1 MINVSDKFKEAMKKP
16 VKTITASLV
25 LDDNTIITGQDKL
38 IKITI
43 DSSGHLFGTATSV
56 VNVELFGT
64 DYNLVDHTFSVIAKT
79 LVDIENDTWEEA
91 NLGLFYVEESTADF
105 EKKTTR
111 IKGYDLMGK
120 LAKTPYNSGT
130 IQFPCTIKELINQL
144 AERFEFTVDTNLD
157 NLPNITYQIPEDLY
171 AKISNCT
178 YRDILGEIAGATAT
192 IAVFNGRTLSFR
204 DSKKKLD
211 EDEIWTYDNL
221 KTLKYKP
228 KYGPVNSLVLARTP
242 QEDNIA
248 TSDNDSITANGLTE
262 VKLANNE
269 ILDDDRRKLITP
281 IFDSIKDFSHHPFE
295 AETTGLGWYKPGD
308 LVSAQ
313 AGGGLMNGKTIGW
326 LGQEKF
332 LGKNLIKFNAN
343 FTSNG
348 ISVKTN
354 KYGRITEAKGTMTA
368 GWAVLSTFYD
378 NVLFPAGKYT
388 FSVDRTLNQAIIIGG
403 NYAIGNGGINQ
414 ALAAG
419 QTKLTFTA
427 NQPFRTFR
435 ISVNA
440 PAGTNIDLGAFTPK
454 LSLGDNPTD
463 EPYIGDDVS
472 AGYKNM
478 FDEFSGLPVNK
489 NGLSLINLD
498 GILRLSGTPDRDWV
512 QLASR
517 DITGILMNNRP
528 YTIVQYNNPNTKF
541 YVEISAHK
549 RDGSGY
555 DVIGNKTAKTH
566 NFTADFTKYDRY
578 NMMIMCGRQDNT
590 TPLPLFGNFGLF
602 YGTFNENNLPE
613 YTPYLTSVVSPR
625 PTTPAKVNEIV
636 YSQYTLGTN
645 LYKPKD
651 NYTSNGIIHTIL
663 PDGVIESKGTTT
675 ISWSTIGNYQIV
687 LEPGI
692 YEFSRSGTDWAV
704 SLDSNAGGNHTLAVM
719 RSGQERVIFEVT
731 KKETGVYLAFLPGV
745 GSTMNNVTKF
755 SIKKAI
761 SAIVSVT
768 NKNLLKIGDS
778 NTSNGLTSSVADD
791 GTVAYSGQMTS
802 SWANITSYIDFNTP
816 LPAGTYTLSID
827 HPKTHRVIFKYKMAN
842 GVTSEVIANYTATS
856 TFRTFTTPQPIV
868 AGYLFISAANG
879 SILNDTVK
887 AQLEVGDVATD
898 IIDYEEQKF
907 ALPEDENLYKLTD
920 NIYDEVRLE
929 NGVSKLIKRVGKLI
943 LTGDEEKITYYY
955 TSKAGTIGFKYKN
968 PSGETI
974 FTQQNSTA
982 NIICSHFDAINED
995 AVYTTRENRTG
1006 VAIYGGYN
1014 NFPKYSS
1021 TMGFWFT
1028 APDALNLG
1036 ITDVASFKNW
1046 LKSEK
1051 AKGTPVTVYYELKEP
1066 QITELGRTNL
1076 NQVYITDTH
1085 LELGNGIKETI
1096 KGVAPT
1102 ATQTDY
1108 ARAGGITKTIYNT
1121 EIKVDK
1127 QKQEIESIVSK
1138 QTQVDQQIADE
1149 FSKITQNIKN
1159 VVTTIQTTGGG
1170 NLIKN
1175 SVGYAKNQDGTLVE
1189 WTKNNTGEIK
1199 SYTSPE
1205 SKSYGAIS
1213 GNAIELK
1220 KGASITQRLNVA
1232 SSGKIPYSLSFKC
1245 KKGAIG
1251 TATVKLSNTI
1261 DSFVITIPENKEII
1275 WQSYDL
1281 TNFDP
1286 SMNYLDITVSTSN
1299 NCEQFLITD
1308 LMVNMGDQSIPWVQ
1322 ANGEILNTQVAVNDQ
1337 GMMVSSSVYSGD
1349 YVQITPLGMSG
1360 HSNVTGTDEEVFK
1373 LNRDV
1378 TETSK
1383 LSARKEISMDPIKII
1398 PVKDGDMAGWNF
1410 VG

>member
-1 MINVSDKFKEAMKKP
+1 MINVSDRFKEAMKKP

-25 LDDNTIITGQDKL
+25 LDNNTVITGQDKL

-43 DSSGHLFGTATSV
+43 DSSGHLFGTATSA
-56 VNVELFGT
+56 VNIELFGT
-64 DYNLVDHTFSVIAKT
+64 DYDLVDHTFSVVAKT

-105 EKKTTR
+105 EKKTTK

-130 IQFPCTIKELINQL
+130 IQFPCTVKELINQL

-157 NLPNITYQIPEDLY
+157 SLPNITYQIPEDLY

-192 IAVFNGRTLSFR
+192 IAVFSGKTLSLR
-204 DSKKKLD
+204 DSKKKPD

-248 TSDNDSITANGLTE
+248 TSDNDSIAANGLTE

-269 ILDDDRRKLITP
+269 ILDDDRRKLITT

-295 AETTGLGWYKPGD
+295 AETTGLGWNKPGD
-308 LVSAQ
+308 IVSAQ
-313 AGGGLMNGKTIGW
+313 AGGGLMNGVAKGY
-326 LGQEKF
+326 LGQKTTT
-332 LGKNLIKFNAN
+332 GKNLFDPNFANAGRLYSATKVSGN
-343 FTSNG
+343 T
-348 ISVKTN
+348 ISVTKKGSDSNTIGFYNVSPYGMYRFWSNLLKTN
-354 KYGRITEAKGTMTA
+354 TVTLSFEAKHDSG
-368 GWAVLSTFYD
+368 GPHVLRYGLENAIIQSTQTTSYWK
-378 NVLFPAGKYT
+378 KYT
-388 FSVDRTLNQAIIIGG
+388 LTIPKKPDNNFVAFIFYSDGYASNTESDGFSLRNIQIEVGDTATEFESYTGG
-403 NYAIGNGGINQ
+403 
-414 ALAAG
+414 
-419 QTKLTFTA
+419 
-427 NQPFRTFR
+427 
-435 ISVNA
+435 
-440 PAGTNIDLGAFTPK
+440 
-454 LSLGDNPTD
+454 
-463 EPYIGDDVS
+463 
-472 AGYKNM
+472 GYNL
-478 FDEFSGLPVNK
+478 FDEFSGLPVNSP
-489 NGLSLINLD
+489 NGVVLSNQNGVLKLTGKPTIDWLPILIRNNLSLFDKTAYTVVSYNGASL
-498 GILRLSGTPDRDWV
+498 
-512 QLASR
+512 QLFAQV
-517 DITGILMNNRP
+517 LA
-528 YTIVQYNNPNTKF
+528 YK
-541 YVEISAHK
+541 K
-549 RDGSGY
+549 DGSGV
-555 DVIGNKTAKTH
+555 DTFGGPSGKI
-566 NFTADFTKYDRY
+566 FTFTTDSTKYDRY
-578 NMMIMCGRQDNT
+578 AIKLQLGSKAAYSEPVTIYNNFA
-590 TPLPLFGNFGLF
+590 LFRGAF
-602 YGTFNENNLPE
+602 TESNLPE
-613 YTPYLTSVVSPR
+613 YSPYNSSLASPR
-625 PTTPAKVNEIV
+625 PLKPAPVIERIENKATIV
-636 YSQYTLGTN
+636 GKN
-645 LYKPKD
+645 LFRAVQQNPLPEFK
-651 NYTSNGIIHTIL
+651 SIVE
-663 PDGVIESKGTTT
+663 PDGSITFGGKVMF
-675 ISWSTIGNYQIV
+675 WWGNN
-687 LEPGI
+687 L
-692 YEFSRSGTDWAV
+692 TV
-704 SLDSNAGGNHTLAVM
+704 SSN
-719 RSGQERVIFEVT
+719 
-731 KKETGVYLAFLPGV
+731 VYIPA
-745 GSTMNNVTKF
+745 
-755 SIKKAI
+755 
-761 SAIVSVT
+761 
-768 NKNLLKIGDS
+768 
-778 NTSNGLTSSVADD
+778 NT
-791 GTVAYSGQMTS
+791 QC
-802 SWANITSYIDFNTP
+802 
-816 LPAGTYTLSID
+816 TLSIEKPLPF
-827 HPKTHRVIFKYKMAN
+827 HLCLGITGRNGRIIQGEPIIGKGKTSVTFIIPEDVISCWLYLSIN
-842 GVTSEVIANYTATS
+842 NSGWGQN
-856 TFRTFTTPQPIV
+856 TPIP
-868 AGYLFISAANG
+868 
-879 SILNDTVK
+879 DTNIKV
-887 AQLEVGDVATD
+887 QLEHGDAVTPYEPFEFVDFNIPVG
-898 IIDYEEQKF
+898 
-907 ALPEDENLYKLTD
+907 ENILKLTD
-920 NIYDEVRLE
+920 TIYDEVKLE
-929 NGVSKLIKRVGKLI
+929 NGVAKLVKRVGKLE
-943 LTGDEEKITYYY
+943 LNGNEYFDTLEATNSGQFY
-955 TSKAGTIGFKYKN
+955 TFSSVIDRQIKRSSFA
-968 PSGETI
+968 PVV
-974 FTQQNSTA
+974 
-982 NIICSHFDAINED
+982 CSHMGIINGIWR
-995 AVYTTRENRTG
+995 ALISSKSLVSVKVLENDTQALR
-1006 VAIYGGYN
+1006 
-1014 NFPKYSS
+1014 FMFS
-1021 TMGFWFT
+1021 
-1028 APDALNLG
+1028 APDALSLG
-1036 ITDVASFKNW
+1036 ITNVTTFKNW

-1189 WTKNNTGEIK
+1189 WTKNNTGEVK

-1261 DSFVITIPENKEII
+1261 DSFVITIPEGKEIV
-1275 WQSYDL
+1275 WQNYDL
-1281 TNFDP
+1281 TKLDP

-1308 LMVNMGDQSIPWVQ
+1308 LMVNMGDQSIPWAQ

-1383 LSARKEISMDPIKII
+1383 LSARKEISMEPIKII
-1398 PVKDGDMAGWNF
+1398 PVKDGDMSGWNF

>member
-1 MINVSDKFKEAMKKP
+1 MINVTDKFKQAMKEP
-16 VKTITASLV
+16 VKMVTASLV
-25 LDDNTIITGQDKL
+25 LDDNIIITGQDKL
-38 IKITI
+38 IKVTI

-56 VNVELFGT
+56 INVELFGT

-79 LVDIENDTWEEA
+79 LVDIENDTWEEV

-105 EKKTTR
+105 EKKTTK

-120 LAKTPYNSGT
+120 LAKTQYNSGT
-130 IQFPCTIKELINQL
+130 IQFPCTVKELINQL
-144 AERFEFTVDTNLD
+144 AEHFEFTVDTNLD

-192 IAVFNGRTLSFR
+192 IAVFNGKTLSFR
-204 DSKKKLD
+204 DSKKKSD

-221 KTLKYKP
+221 KTLKYNP

-248 TSDNDSITANGLTE
+248 VSDNDSITANGLTE

-269 ILDDDRRKLITP
+269 ILDDDRRSLIDP
-281 IFDSIKDFSHHPFE
+281 IFNSIKGLSYYPFE

-313 AGGGLMNGKTIGW
+313 AGGGLMNGRTIGW

-332 LGKNLIKFNAN
+332 LGKNLLKFNFN
-343 FTSNG
+343 WTSNG

-354 KYGRITEAKGTMTA
+354 KDGRITEAKGTMTA
-368 GWAVLSTFYD
+368 GWAVLSKFYD
-378 NVLFPAGKYT
+378 DVLFPAGTYT
-388 FSVDRTLNQAIIIGG
+388 FSVDRTLNHTLTVSGG
-403 NYAIGNGGINQ
+403 YIRGGGFN
-414 ALAAG
+414 ANLNVG
-419 QTKLTFTA
+419 QTKVTFTA
-427 NQPFRTFR
+427 STPFRTMR
-435 ISVNA
+435 LVVSDAV
-440 PAGTNIDLGAFTPK
+440 GTNINLGAFTPK
-454 LSLGDNPTD
+454 LSLGDTPTD
-463 EPYIGDDVS
+463 EPYIGDSVS

-489 NGLSLINLD
+489 NGLSLINQD
-498 GILRLSGTPDRDWV
+498 GVLKLSGTPDSDWIQPV
-512 QLASR
+512 RR
-517 DITGILMNNRP
+517 DITGILMDNRP
-528 YTIVQYNNPNTKF
+528 YTVVQYNQSAKF
-541 YVEISAHK
+541 YVEVTARK
-549 RDGSGY
+549 KDGSGY
-555 DVIGNKTAKTH
+555 DAIRDRAAKIY
-566 NFTADFTKYDRY
+566 NFTANFTKYDQY
-578 NMMIMCGRQDNT
+578 TMTIMCGEKNDT
-590 TPLPLFGNFGLF
+590 APLPLYGNFALY

-613 YTPYLTSVVSPR
+613 YTPYLTSVASPR
-625 PTTPAKVNEIV
+625 PIAPAKISELI
-636 YSQYTLGTN
+636 YKQYTLDTN
-645 LYKPKD
+645 LYRPKE
-651 NYTSNGIIHTIL
+651 NYVSNGITHTIL
-663 PDGVIESKGTTT
+663 SDGTIESKGTST
-675 ISWSTIGNYQIV
+675 INWSTVGNYQIN
-687 LEPGI
+687 LDPGI

-704 SLDSNAGGNHTLAVM
+704 SLDSNAGGNHTLASIS
-719 RSGQERVIFEVT
+719 SGQERVIFEVT

-745 GSTMNNVTKF
+745 GSTMNNIAKF
-755 SIKKAI
+755 SLKKTI
-761 SAIVSVT
+761 SAIVAVT
-768 NKNLLKIGDS
+768 NKNLLKMGIGS
-778 NTSNGLTSSVADD
+778 TSNGLVSSVADD
-791 GTVAYSGQMTS
+791 GTVTYSGQMTS
-802 SWANITSYIDFNTP
+802 NWADITRYIDFSTP

-827 HPKTHRVIFKYKMAN
+827 HPRTHRVVFKYKLAD
-842 GVTSEVIANYTATS
+842 GTFSEFIANYTITS
-856 TFRTFTTPQPIV
+856 TSGTFTTPQPIV

-879 SILNDTVK
+879 SKLNDTVK
-887 AQLEVGDVATD
+887 IQLEAGDVATN
-898 IIDYEEQKF
+898 IVSYEEQKF
-907 ALPEDENLYKLTD
+907 VLPAGENLYKLTD
-920 NIYDEVRLE
+920 AIYDEIKLE
-929 NGVSKLIKRVGKLI
+929 NGVAKLIKRVKKLV
-943 LTGDEEKITYYY
+943 LTGEENNFDLYRTTRSGTLGFRYYDN
-955 TSKAGTIGFKYKN
+955 SR
-968 PSGETI
+968 P
-974 FTQQNSTA
+974 FTQRQMIS
-982 NIICSHFDAINED
+982 NIVCSHFESID
-995 AVYTTRENRTG
+995 ENRVYQAIHNKTG
-1006 VAIYGGYN
+1006 VSIYNSFDTWPSYAD
-1014 NFPKYSS
+1014 KLC
-1021 TMGFWFT
+1021 FWFT

-1036 ITDVASFKNW
+1036 ITDVASFKTW

-1051 AKGTPVTVYYELKEP
+1051 AKGTPVTVYYEMKEP

-1076 NQVYITDTH
+1076 NQVYVTDTH

-1102 ATQTDY
+1102 AIQTDY

-1138 QTQVDQQIADE
+1138 QTQVDQQIAEE

-1189 WTKNNTGEIK
+1189 WTNNNTSEVK

-1220 KGASITQRLNVA
+1220 KGVSITQRLNVA
-1232 SSGKIPYSLSFKC
+1232 SSGKIPYTLSFRC

-1261 DSFVITIPENKEII
+1261 DSFTITIPEGREIV
-1275 WQSYDL
+1275 WQNYDL
-1281 TNFDP
+1281 TKLDP

-1383 LSARKEISMDPIKII
+1383 LSARKEVSMDPIKII

>member
-1 MINVSDKFKEAMKKP
+1 MINVSDRFKEAMKKP

-25 LDDNTIITGQDKL
+25 LDDNIIITGQDKL
-38 IKITI
+38 IKVTI

-105 EKKTTR
+105 EKKTTK

-130 IQFPCTIKELINQL
+130 IQFPCTVKELINQL
-144 AERFEFTVDTNLD
+144 AERFEFTIDTNLD

-171 AKISNCT
+171 VKISNCT

-192 IAVFNGRTLSFR
+192 IAVFNGKTLSFR
-204 DSKKKLD
+204 DSKKKPD

-242 QEDNIA
+242 QEDNVA
-248 TSDNDSITANGLTE
+248 VADNVSVANNGRTE

-281 IFDSIKDFSHHPFE
+281 IFNSIKDFSHYPFE
-295 AETTGLGWYKPGD
+295 AETTGFGWYKPGD
-308 LVSAQ
+308 LVLTQ
-313 AGGGLMNGKTIGW
+313 ASGKVMNGQVKGSLKQYTTNGYNLLVLNNTKTSSGA
-326 LGQEKF
+326 
-332 LGKNLIKFNAN
+332 NLNVKP
-343 FTSNG
+343 NG
-348 ISVKTN
+348 FI
-354 KYGRITEAKGTMTA
+354 EAKGVLINNWCTMPINMFTLLP
-368 GWAVLSTFYD
+368 GTYTLSREGNADVF
-378 NVLFPAGKYT
+378 VV
-388 FSVDRTLNQAIIIGG
+388 VDSNNGG
-403 NYAIGNGGINQ
+403 NHT
-414 ALAAG
+414 LAKMTSG
-419 QTKLTFTA
+419 QTKVTFTVSTIEYGCYIAYLA
-427 NQPFRTFR
+427 NK
-435 ISVNA
+435 
-440 PAGTNIDLGAFTPK
+440 GTNLNISARFMLEAGSVAHPYEPSNLGHQN
-454 LSLGDNPTD
+454 L
-463 EPYIGDDVS
+463 
-472 AGYKNM
+472 
-478 FDEFSGLPVNK
+478 FDEFSGLPFAVHGAKLENK
-489 NGLSLINLD
+489 D
-498 GILRLSGTPDRDWV
+498 GILKFTGKPAVDW
-512 QLASR
+512 LPM
-517 DITGILMNNRP
+517 ITRENLNLLDKTE
-528 YTIVQYNNPNTKF
+528 YTIVNYAGNSEQLFVQVVATK
-541 YVEISAHK
+541 K
-549 RDGSGY
+549 DGTGKDFFGGIRY
-555 DVIGNKTAKTH
+555 KTAK
-566 NFTADFTKYDRY
+566 FTTDSTKYSQYDMKISLNLASKY
-578 NMMIMCGRQDNT
+578 PEPVTLFTNVALYKGGFNDDN
-590 TPLPLFGNFGLF
+590 F
-602 YGTFNENNLPE
+602 PE
-613 YTPYLTSVVSPR
+613 YTPYASGFITPR
-625 PTTPAKVNEIV
+625 PKAPQTIKELTGGKV
-636 YSQYTLGTN
+636 SFTGKN
-645 LYKPKD
+645 LVKFVQQNP
-651 NYTSNGIIHTIL
+651 L
-663 PDGVIESKGTTT
+663 PNFKSVIESDGSIT
-675 ISWSTIGNYQIV
+675 
-687 LEPGI
+687 L
-692 YEFSRSGTDWAV
+692 
-704 SLDSNAGGNHTLAVM
+704 GGNFYAWWGTNITASGPVFIQAGVKYTLSINKPLPCRLCMAVFCDNGRIEKGEPIIEKGSTSCSFTM
-719 RSGQERVIFEVT
+719 PENINRCHL
-731 KKETGVYLAFLPGV
+731 YLSIV
-745 GSTMNNVTKF
+745 GS
-755 SIKKAI
+755 A
-761 SAIVSVT
+761 
-768 NKNLLKIGDS
+768 
-778 NTSNGLTSSVADD
+778 LT
-791 GTVAYSGQMTS
+791 Q
-802 SWANITSYIDFNTP
+802 NTP
-816 LPAGTYTLSID
+816 LPETNIKVQLEYGD
-827 HPKTHRVIFKYKMAN
+827 
-842 GVTSEVIANYTATS
+842 TATE
-856 TFRTFTTPQPIV
+856 FTP
-868 AGYLFISAANG
+868 F
-879 SILNDTVK
+879 
-887 AQLEVGDVATD
+887 EVTD
-898 IIDYEEQKF
+898 F
-907 ALPEDENLYKLTD
+907 NLPSGVNLYKLTD
-920 NIYDEVRLE
+920 DIYDEVKLE
-929 NGVSKLIKRVGKLI
+929 NGVAKLIKRIGKLE
-943 LTGDEEKITYYY
+943 LTGEEEKITRYF
-955 TSKAGTIGFKYKN
+955 TTPAGTIGFKYKN
-968 PSGETI
+968 PTEEKI
-974 FTQQNSTA
+974 FVQQDSVA
-982 NIICSHFDAINED
+982 NIICSHFKAINEA
-995 AVYTTRENRTG
+995 AVYATRENKTG
-1006 VAIYGGYN
+1006 VAIYGGHN
-1014 NFPKYSS
+1014 NFPKYTN
-1021 TMGFWFT
+1021 TMGFWFKIT
-1028 APDALNLG
+1028 DQAYMK

-1046 LKSEK
+1046 LKAEK
-1051 AKGTPVTVYYELKEP
+1051 TKGTPVTVYYELKEP

-1096 KGVAPT
+1096 KGIAPT

-1189 WTKNNTGEIK
+1189 WAKNNTGEVK

-1261 DSFVITIPENKEII
+1261 DSFIITIPEGKEIV
-1275 WQSYDL
+1275 WQNYDL
-1281 TNFDP
+1281 TKLDP
-1286 SMNYLDITVSTSN
+1286 SMNYLDITISTSN

-1308 LMVNMGDQSIPWVQ
+1308 LMVNMGDQVVPWVQ

-1383 LSARKEISMDPIKII
+1383 LSARKEVSMDPIKII

>member
-1 MINVSDKFKEAMKKP
+1 MINVSDNFKQAMKKP
-16 VKTITASLV
+16 VKTITASIA
-25 LDDNTIITGQDKL
+25 LDDGTVITGSDKL
-38 IKITI
+38 IKVTI

-56 VNVELFGT
+56 INVELFGT
-64 DYNLVDHTFSVIAKT
+64 DYNLVDHTFNVIAKT

-105 EKKTTR
+105 EKKTTK

-120 LAKTPYNSGT
+120 LAKPPYNSGT
-130 IQFPCTIKELINQL
+130 IQFPCTVKELINQL

-192 IAVFNGRTLSFR
+192 IAVFNGKTLSFR
-204 DSKKKLD
+204 DSKKKPD

-295 AETTGLGWYKPGD
+295 AETTGFGWHKPGD

-313 AGGGLMNGKTIGW
+313 AGGGLMNGRTTGW
-326 LGQEKF
+326 LGQKTTT
-332 LGKNLIKFNAN
+332 GKNLFDPNFANAGRLYSATKVSGN
-343 FTSNG
+343 TITVTKKGSDRNTIGFYNVSPYGMYRFWSNLL
-348 ISVKTN
+348 KTN
-354 KYGRITEAKGTMTA
+354 TVTLSFEAKHDSG
-368 GWAVLSTFYD
+368 GPHVLRYGLESAIIQSTQTTSYWK
-378 NVLFPAGKYT
+378 KYT
-388 FSVDRTLNQAIIIGG
+388 LTIPKKPDNNFVAFIFYSDGYASNTESDGFSLR
-403 NYAIGNGGINQ
+403 
-414 ALAAG
+414 
-419 QTKLTFTA
+419 
-427 NQPFRTFR
+427 
-435 ISVNA
+435 
-440 PAGTNIDLGAFTPK
+440 NIQIEV
-454 LSLGDNPTD
+454 GDIATEF
-463 EPYIGDDVS
+463 EPYTGG
-472 AGYKNM
+472 GYNL
-478 FDEFSGLPVNK
+478 FDEFSGLPVK
-489 NGLSLINLD
+489 SPNGVTLSNQSGVLKLTGKPTIDWLPILIRDNLSLFDKTVYTVVSYN
-498 GILRLSGTPDRDWV
+498 GASS
-512 QLASR
+512 QLFAQV
-517 DITGILMNNRP
+517 LA
-528 YTIVQYNNPNTKF
+528 YK
-541 YVEISAHK
+541 K
-549 RDGSGY
+549 DGSGA
-555 DVIGNKTAKTH
+555 DTFGGPSGKI
-566 NFTADFTKYDRY
+566 FTFTTDSTKYDRY
-578 NMMIMCGRQDNT
+578 AMKLQLGAKAAYPETVTLYNNFA
-590 TPLPLFGNFGLF
+590 LFRGAF
-602 YGTFNENNLPE
+602 TESNLPE
-613 YTPYLTSVVSPR
+613 YSPYNSSLASPR
-625 PTTPAKVNEIV
+625 PLKPATVAERTEDKATIVGKNLFRAVQQNPLPEFKSIVESDGSITFGGKVMFWWGN
-636 YSQYTLGTN
+636 N
-645 LYKPKD
+645 L
-651 NYTSNGIIHTIL
+651 T
-663 PDGVIESKGTTT
+663 
-675 ISWSTIGNYQIV
+675 
-687 LEPGI
+687 
-692 YEFSRSGTDWAV
+692 V
-704 SLDSNAGGNHTLAVM
+704 SS
-719 RSGQERVIFEVT
+719 
-731 KKETGVYLAFLPGV
+731 
-745 GSTMNNVTKF
+745 
-755 SIKKAI
+755 AI
-761 SAIVSVT
+761 SIPA
-768 NKNLLKIGDS
+768 
-778 NTSNGLTSSVADD
+778 NT
-791 GTVAYSGQMTS
+791 QC
-802 SWANITSYIDFNTP
+802 
-816 LPAGTYTLSID
+816 TLSIEKPLPF
-827 HPKTHRVIFKYKMAN
+827 HLCLGITGRNGRIIQGEPIIGKGKTSVTFIIPEDVISCWLYLSIN
-842 GVTSEVIANYTATS
+842 NSGWN
-856 TFRTFTTPQPIV
+856 QNDPILETNIKV
-868 AGYLFISAANG
+868 
-879 SILNDTVK
+879 
-887 AQLEVGDVATD
+887 QLEHGDIVTPYKPFESVDFNIPVG
-898 IIDYEEQKF
+898 
-907 ALPEDENLYKLTD
+907 ENIFKLTD
-920 NIYDEVRLE
+920 DIYDEVKLE
-929 NGVSKLIKRVGKLI
+929 NGVAKLIKRVGKLV
-943 LTGDEEKITYYY
+943 LNGNEYFDSLEATNSGQFY
-955 TSKAGTIGFKYKN
+955 TFSSVIDRQIKRSSFA
-968 PSGETI
+968 PVV
-974 FTQQNSTA
+974 
-982 NIICSHFDAINED
+982 CSHMGIINGIWR
-995 AVYTTRENRTG
+995 ALISSKSLVSVKVLENDTQALR
-1006 VAIYGGYN
+1006 
-1014 NFPKYSS
+1014 FMFS
-1021 TMGFWFT
+1021 
-1028 APDALNLG
+1028 APDALSLG
-1036 ITDVASFKNW
+1036 ITNVTTFKNW

-1121 EIKVDK
+1121 EVKVDK

-1189 WTKNNTGEIK
+1189 WSKNNVGEVK

-1213 GNAIELK
+1213 GNAIELR

-1261 DSFVITIPENKEII
+1261 DSFVITIPESKEIM
-1275 WQSYDL
+1275 WQNYDL
-1281 TNFDP
+1281 TKLDP

-1308 LMVNMGDQSIPWVQ
+1308 LMVNVGDQSIPWVQ

-1383 LSARKEISMDPIKII
+1383 LSARKEISMEPIKII
-1398 PVKDGDMAGWNF
+1398 PVKDGDMSGWNF

>member
-1 MINVSDKFKEAMKKP
+1 MINVTDKFKQAMKEP
-16 VKTITASLV
+16 VKMVTASLV
-25 LDDNTIITGQDKL
+25 LDDNTVITGQDKL

-105 EKKTTR
+105 EKKTTK

-157 NLPNITYQIPEDLY
+157 NLPNITYQISEDLY

-192 IAVFNGRTLSFR
+192 IAVFNGKTLSFR

-248 TSDNDSITANGLTE
+248 ASDNDSITTNGLTE

-269 ILDDDRRKLITP
+269 ILDDDRRSLIDP
-281 IFDSIKDFSHHPFE
+281 IFNSIKGLSYQPFE
-295 AETTGLGWYKPGD
+295 AETTGLGWHKPGD

-313 AGGGLMNGKTIGW
+313 AGGGLMNGRTTGW
-326 LGQEKF
+326 LGQKTTT
-332 LGKNLIKFNAN
+332 GKNLFDPNFANAGRLYSATKVSGN
-343 FTSNG
+343 TITVTKKGSDSNTIG
-348 ISVKTN
+348 FYNVSPYGMYRFWSNLLKTN
-354 KYGRITEAKGTMTA
+354 TVTLSFEAKHDSG
-368 GWAVLSTFYD
+368 GPHVLRYGLENAIIQSTQTTSYWK
-378 NVLFPAGKYT
+378 KYT
-388 FSVDRTLNQAIIIGG
+388 LTIPKKPDNNFVAFIFYSDGYASNTESDGFSLR
-403 NYAIGNGGINQ
+403 
-414 ALAAG
+414 
-419 QTKLTFTA
+419 
-427 NQPFRTFR
+427 
-435 ISVNA
+435 
-440 PAGTNIDLGAFTPK
+440 NIQIEV
-454 LSLGDNPTD
+454 GDIATEF
-463 EPYIGDDVS
+463 EPYTGG
-472 AGYKNM
+472 GYNL
-478 FDEFSGLPVNK
+478 FDEFSGLPVK
-489 NGLSLINLD
+489 SPNGVTLSNQSGVLKLTGKPTIDWLPVLVRDKLSLFDKTTYTVVSYN
-498 GILRLSGTPDRDWV
+498 GASS
-512 QLASR
+512 QLFAQV
-517 DITGILMNNRP
+517 LA
-528 YTIVQYNNPNTKF
+528 YK
-541 YVEISAHK
+541 K
-549 RDGSGY
+549 DGSGA
-555 DVIGNKTAKTH
+555 DTFGGPSGKIFTFATDSAKYNRYAMKLQLGSKSSYPESVTLYN
-566 NFTADFTKYDRY
+566 NFALYRGAFT
-578 NMMIMCGRQDNT
+578 
-590 TPLPLFGNFGLF
+590 
-602 YGTFNENNLPE
+602 ESNLPE
-613 YTPYLTSVVSPR
+613 YSPYNTGLASPR
-625 PTTPAKVNEIV
+625 PLKPTPVAEHTENKATIV
-636 YSQYTLGTN
+636 GKN
-645 LYKPKD
+645 LFRAVQQNPLPEFK
-651 NYTSNGIIHTIL
+651 SIVE
-663 PDGVIESKGTTT
+663 PDGSITFGGKVMF
-675 ISWSTIGNYQIV
+675 WWGNN
-687 LEPGI
+687 L
-692 YEFSRSGTDWAV
+692 TV
-704 SLDSNAGGNHTLAVM
+704 SSN
-719 RSGQERVIFEVT
+719 
-731 KKETGVYLAFLPGV
+731 VYIPA
-745 GSTMNNVTKF
+745 
-755 SIKKAI
+755 
-761 SAIVSVT
+761 
-768 NKNLLKIGDS
+768 
-778 NTSNGLTSSVADD
+778 NT
-791 GTVAYSGQMTS
+791 QC
-802 SWANITSYIDFNTP
+802 
-816 LPAGTYTLSID
+816 TLSIEKPLPF
-827 HPKTHRVIFKYKMAN
+827 HLCLGINGRNGRIIQGEPIIGKGKTSVTFIIPEDVIFCWL
-842 GVTSEVIANYTATS
+842 
-856 TFRTFTTPQPIV
+856 
-868 AGYLFISAANG
+868 YL
-879 SILNDTVK
+879 SINNSGWNQNDLIPETNIKV
-887 AQLEVGDVATD
+887 QLEHGDAVTPYEPFEFVDFNIPVG
-898 IIDYEEQKF
+898 
-907 ALPEDENLYKLTD
+907 ENIFKLTD
-920 NIYDEVRLE
+920 TIYDEVKLE
-929 NGVSKLIKRVGKLI
+929 NGVAKLVKRVGKLE
-943 LTGDEEKITYYY
+943 LNGNEYFDTLEATNSGQFY
-955 TSKAGTIGFKYKN
+955 TFSSVIDRQIKRSSFA
-968 PSGETI
+968 P
-974 FTQQNSTA
+974 A
-982 NIICSHFDAINED
+982 VCSHMNMRNGIWRGLITSTS
-995 AVYTTRENRTG
+995 VVSTKLLENDTQALR
-1006 VAIYGGYN
+1006 
-1014 NFPKYSS
+1014 FMFS
-1021 TMGFWFT
+1021 
-1028 APDALNLG
+1028 APDALNLK

-1046 LKSEK
+1046 LKAEK
-1051 AKGTPVTVYYELKEP
+1051 ANGTPVTIYYELKEP
-1066 QITELGRTNL
+1066 QTTELGRTNL
-1076 NQVYITDTH
+1076 NQVYVTDTH

-1096 KGVAPT
+1096 KGATPT

-1138 QTQVDQQIADE
+1138 QTQVDQQITDE

-1220 KGASITQRLNVA
+1220 KGASITQRLNAA

-1261 DSFVITIPENKEII
+1261 DSFVITIPEGKEIV
-1275 WQSYDL
+1275 WQNYDL
-1281 TNFDP
+1281 TKLDP

-1373 LNRDV
+1373 LNRDT

-1383 LSARKEISMDPIKII
+1383 LSARKEITMDPIKII
-1398 PVKDGDMAGWNF
+1398 PVKDGDMSGWNF